1 MTYYDVLQVSPDAS
15 EEVIKAAYMSLAK
28 KYHPDPE
35 ELSDSSEFVKIE
47 EAYQTLVDPEK
58 RKIYDQQL
66 SKNMESVDGISY
78 RSPSDVKGGRK
89 KRRIKRFNF
98 ENLLEKVITV
108 LVLGLIVYSWFGNAE
123 KLKADLMNK
132 VGIQTF
138 STAEETCNVSFAFDY
153 DKNFLKERSD
163 VWINI
168 DGNRVRLLAYG
179 DNDKFTCKLSKGKH
193 IVFVETKTLHVN
205 SKKQIIQVEDDNQ
218 YFSFTL
224 KGRTMWGV
232 ELYN

>member
-1 MTYYDVLQVSPDAS
+1 MTYYDVLQVSQDAS
-15 EEVIKAAYMSLAK
+15 EEVIKAAYKSLAK
-28 KYHPDPE
+28 KYHPDSGEVP
-35 ELSDSSEFVKIE
+35 DSSEFVKIE

-58 RKIYDQQL
+58 RKKYDQQL
-66 SKNMESVDGISY
+66 SKNMESVDVISY
-78 RSPSDVKGGRK
+78 HPASDVKDSRK
-89 KRRIKRFNF
+89 KKHIKRINF
-98 ENLLEKVITV
+98 GDFIETVISF